1 MKNLSTYST
10 DELRA
15 ILYEKAADEQ
25 KIYISRLKSLTP
37 EQIIESSY
45 EKVIRDDILSIFENE
60 DISREQT
67 LELLKL
73 KEPLADCYARWLHN
87 DYSHMEMLRDT
98 IEEFANDLFKQ
109 SAQKKKSKNYQPER

>member
-25 KIYISRLKSLTP
+25 KIYISP

-60 DISREQT
+60 DISRAQT

-87 DYSHMEMLRDT
+87 DYSHMDMLRDT
-98 IEEFANDLFKQ
+98 IEEFANDLFKHN
-109 SAQKKKSKNYQPER
+109 AQKKKSKNYRSER